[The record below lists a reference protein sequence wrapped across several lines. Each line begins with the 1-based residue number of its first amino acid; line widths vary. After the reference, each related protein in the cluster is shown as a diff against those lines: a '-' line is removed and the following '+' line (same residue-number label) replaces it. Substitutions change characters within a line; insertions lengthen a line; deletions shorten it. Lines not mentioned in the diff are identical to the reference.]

1 MHSPCVCVCI
11 FAIAYRMP
19 DVHTQ
24 SNAYFMHF
32 AIEWKYEI
40 THSVRID
47 NWNRVIYN
55 QTLFAFTYLYFSV
68 SERQTERKKA
78 SLSLN
83 EPIEF
88 CASARSPKSTDR

>member
-1 MHSPCVCVCI
+1 MTEISVLFLGFMCVCTPRVCVCI

-47 NWNRVIYN
+47 N
-55 QTLFAFTYLYFSV
+55 
-68 SERQTERKKA
+68 
-78 SLSLN
+78 
-83 EPIEF
+83 
-88 CASARSPKSTDR
+88 